1 MAVESKSFPA
11 MAAAPIPA
19 VAIRVQSE
27 GISDALRRWLTWAQ
41 VVIAFLLVEGAVW
54 AARLSVRS
62 RWALSAGVTVI
73 VFGLV
78 DRPSLRRLGLGLPN
92 TLGGSLTLAASFAT
106 AVVMVFLARGAG
118 GPIPANPT
126 FPNMHLAWQY
136 LIWALLQ
143 EFMLQSFF
151 YTRFEEL
158 LGSSTAV
165 WVTATV
171 FAMVHLP
178 NMILTTS
185 TLIGGLFFC
194 EMFRRYRSIYPLAIA
209 HAILGL
215 TLSIT
220 VPDVLLMH
228 MRVGIGYL
236 R

>member
-11 MAAAPIPA
+11 AAATPIA
-19 VAIRVQSE
+19 AATIRVQSA
-27 GISDALRRWLTWAQ
+27 GISDSLRRWLTWAQ

-62 RWALSAGVTVI
+62 RWAVAAGVV
-73 VFGLV
+73 VVSFALA
-78 DRPSLRRLGLGLPN
+78 DRPSLRRLGLGLPT
-92 TLGGSLTLAASFAT
+92 TLGGSLTLAVSFAA
-106 AVVMVFLARGAG
+106 AVVMVFLAKGAG
-118 GPIPANPT
+118 GAIPANPA
-126 FPNMHLAWQY
+126 FPNIHLAWQY
-136 LIWALLQ
+136 LIWALIQ
-143 EFMLQSFF
+143 QFMLQSFF

-165 WVTATV
+165 WASGAV

-215 TLSIT
+215 TLSLT